1 MDNNTLQILIKARD
15 EASSSLNTVKSGLEG
30 LGAGAMKAGGM
41 LTAGVTAPLVG
52 MAAVGLK
59 AASDLNESTSKNI
72 VTFGAASK
80 AAQDFAE
87 TSGKSFGISKVKALE
102 YSATLGVIMQASGL
116 TKQASADMS
125 LQMVKLAADL
135 ASFNNISIDVA
146 LEKIRAGLVGEAE
159 PLRTVGVLL
168 SEAAVA
174 EKAYATGIAERGAAL
189 TDGQKVQ
196 ARFALIM
203 EQTSTAQGDFAR
215 TSEGLA
221 NQQRVLS
228 AQFANTSAE
237 LGVVLLP
244 ILISLAPYLI
254 SMLDQVARG
263 IQLFSQM
270 PQPVQA
276 GAMAFLGLVAVMG
289 PLLLVLGSLISAYAQ
304 LAAIAPS
311 VIQTTMKL
319 IQVLGPL
326 GLYASLFALG
336 MVIGMNIDKI
346 VEWSGK
352 IPVVGRMLEDLAV
365 KIGLVE
371 RATQGQLQAYD
382 DMSVAERGMQNNVE
396 GLKAAYGDQSVVLRK
411 LLDQYAVQST
421 STNTSIAETQALG
434 NAIRQIAGRD
444 LQQWLRA
451 TKDLTEEQR
460 QSILFTF
467 GMGEAYAKYREEAA
481 KTAEGTAV
489 VATSFAAVKMSAED
503 TAKGIKSAFA
513 SIAPSMD
520 ESFAEWDK
528 RLTAMHMAHV
538 NFDKNL
544 TSIYSTLKAAGVQ
557 NAREIAQGIGEQG
570 PEAVAAWDRMLV
582 KAPQETVLALQGI
595 RPELE
600 SRVGDVSAGVIDQLD
615 QQEAARAQGIAN
627 AQAFAAGLTGF
638 LTAGDTFLTMFNAG
652 FSVMATTVEGAK
664 AAAGI
669 QSPSKVTWQ
678 MGEDYVQGLING
690 LIAKSAELGG
700 IARALGATIQAQLL
714 AGMTATGGGALNAA
728 SDLVKLALTAIANGV
743 ANFSVA
749 DVIAKQAQAAAL
761 IAKGVAPAE
770 IAKALSGQPYGVP
783 LPALTGVPGSIG
795 MPGDT
800 IIINALDGASVLS
813 IIPEL
818 DRHLQQR
825 NRRKLA

>member
-444 LQQWLRA
+444 VRVLQ
-451 TKDLTEEQR
+451 
-460 QSILFTF
+460 
-467 GMGEAYAKYREEAA
+467 
-481 KTAEGTAV
+481 
-489 VATSFAAVKMSAED
+489 
-503 TAKGIKSAFA
+503 
-513 SIAPSMD
+513 
-520 ESFAEWDK
+520 
-528 RLTAMHMAHV
+528 
-538 NFDKNL
+538 
-544 TSIYSTLKAAGVQ
+544 
-557 NAREIAQGIGEQG
+557 
-570 PEAVAAWDRMLV
+570 
-582 KAPQETVLALQGI
+582 
-595 RPELE
+595 
-600 SRVGDVSAGVIDQLD
+600 
-615 QQEAARAQGIAN
+615 
-627 AQAFAAGLTGF
+627 
-638 LTAGDTFLTMFNAG
+638 
-652 FSVMATTVEGAK
+652 
-664 AAAGI
+664 
-669 QSPSKVTWQ
+669 
-678 MGEDYVQGLING
+678 
-690 LIAKSAELGG
+690 
-700 IARALGATIQAQLL
+700 
-714 AGMTATGGGALNAA
+714 
-728 SDLVKLALTAIANGV
+728 
-743 ANFSVA
+743 
-749 DVIAKQAQAAAL
+749 
-761 IAKGVAPAE
+761 
-770 IAKALSGQPYGVP
+770 
-783 LPALTGVPGSIG
+783 
-795 MPGDT
+795 
-800 IIINALDGASVLS
+800 
-813 IIPEL
+813 
-818 DRHLQQR
+818 
-825 NRRKLA
+825 